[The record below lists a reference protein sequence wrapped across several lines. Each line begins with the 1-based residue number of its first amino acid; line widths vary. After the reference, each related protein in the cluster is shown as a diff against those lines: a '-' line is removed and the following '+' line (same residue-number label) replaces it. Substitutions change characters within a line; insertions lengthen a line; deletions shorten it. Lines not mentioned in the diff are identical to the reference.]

1 MLLENIIIWVRQRLR
16 RRKFRKRYDPKKQ
29 KYVYRCVKCG
39 KVQVIKYISELSVKQ
54 HTNTR
59 NIPGVIFILKIGQM
73 IRPKTVSY
81 LVDGY
86 TPKTTY
92 WMAEKGEI

>member
-1 MLLENIIIWVRQRLR
+1 MLLENIIIWVRQRLCR
-16 RRKFRKRYDPKKQ
+16 HKFRKRYDPKKQ
-29 KYVYRCVKCG
+29 KYVYHCVKCG
-39 KVQVIKYISELSVKQ
+39 KAQVIQYISELSVKQ

-59 NIPGVIFILKIGQM
+59 NILGVIFILKIGQM

-86 TPKTTY
+86 TPKITY